1 MIRVRSDRK
10 SAWPGDEQPAKKDG
24 ELIVVKFGGT
34 SLGNPARIRFAAR
47 RIRQYRRKGYQPVVV
62 ASARGSTTDRLLRD
76 IELVSRGNPD
86 LHAQREAD
94 RALATGENLSAAL
107 LASAINSL
115 GISAASVGATDAIL
129 IAAGPHGA
137 AQLRELRQGRLGS
150 LIERSVVPVVAGFQG
165 IRDDGELVTLG
176 RGGSDVTAVFL
187 AAELGANACHIVTDV
202 DGVYEADPR
211 IARSR
216 KFHELT
222 FDSLVE
228 LTQSGARVVHPAAA
242 LAARQANVELHIF
255 HFRASLTEP
264 EGTIV
269 SSVAEAVAC

>member
-10 SAWPGDEQPAKKDG
+10 SAWPGDEQPAKRA
-24 ELIVVKFGGT
+24 LIVVKFGGT

-47 RIRQYRRKGYQPVVV
+47 RIRQYSRKGYQPVVV

-76 IELVSRGNPD
+76 IELVSRGNSD
-86 LHAQREAD
+86 LHAQRETD
-94 RALATGENLSAAL
+94 RALATGENLSDAL

-115 GISAASVGATDAIL
+115 GISATSVGATDAIL
-129 IAAGPHGA
+129 VAAGPHGA

-165 IRDDGELVTLG
+165 LRDDGELVTLG

-187 AAELGANACHIVTDV
+187 AAQLGARACHIVTDV
-202 DGVYEADPR
+202 DGVYETDPR
-211 IARSR
+211 IAPSR

-242 LAARQANVELHIF
+242 FAAREANVELHIF

-264 EGTIV
+264 DGTIV
-269 SSVAEAVAC
+269 GSVAEAVAC